1 MRFQRGVT
9 LIELV
14 VVLIVLAITSV
25 GITSFVSSSISSVVS
40 INDRD
45 QVLNGA
51 RFPLKR
57 LQRELANAIPNSIRV
72 LKNNGEHCLQFVPFE
87 WVSVYLDLPVAQ
99 DDDYAAPM
107 PIIAPQMLS
116 GSVFEIEPDSHVAIV
131 YPLRSDDIY
140 LFNSG
145 SIANERLN
153 VRNIMGCGA
162 SGTQS
167 CTAFTNNT
175 LELVLEN
182 GFLNG
187 SPAERVYFA
196 RNAVNFCVTNNA
208 LVRFESEITASQPT
222 TAGSGGVVLANN
234 ISNTLLSGAANVFS
248 EDDPFQ
254 YFSSSR
260 IRNAVVQV
268 RLRFLLNGEFVA
280 FQQEVHIANAP

>member
-1 MRFQRGVT
+1 
-9 LIELV
+9 
-14 VVLIVLAITSV
+14 
-25 GITSFVSSSISSVVS
+25 
-40 INDRD
+40 
-45 QVLNGA
+45 
-51 RFPLKR
+51 
-57 LQRELANAIPNSIRV
+57 
-72 LKNNGEHCLQFVPFE
+72 
-87 WVSVYLDLPVAQ
+87 
-99 DDDYAAPM
+99 
-107 PIIAPQMLS
+107 
-116 GSVFEIEPDSHVAIV
+116 
-131 YPLRSDDIY
+131 
-140 LFNSG
+140 
-145 SIANERLN
+145 
-153 VRNIMGCGA
+153 MGCGA

-280 FQQEVHIANAP
+280 VQQEVHIANAP